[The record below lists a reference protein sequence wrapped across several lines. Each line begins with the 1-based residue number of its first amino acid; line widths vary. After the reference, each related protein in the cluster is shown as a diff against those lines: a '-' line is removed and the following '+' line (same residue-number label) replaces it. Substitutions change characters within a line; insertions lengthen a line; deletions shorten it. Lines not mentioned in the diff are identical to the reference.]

1 MENIHKKILTEKFV
15 KLNFKKKKSK
25 QTFDF
30 TGKKEKEIQITHLR
44 KKISFKF
51 FDTLNLPSGLH
62 SSGSFQSDIS

>member
-1 MENIHKKILTEKFV
+1 MENIDKKIVTKKFV
-15 KLNFKKKKSK
+15 KSNFKKNQDKLLISRKKTK
-25 QTFDF
+25 Q
-30 TGKKEKEIQITHLR
+30 KQITHLR